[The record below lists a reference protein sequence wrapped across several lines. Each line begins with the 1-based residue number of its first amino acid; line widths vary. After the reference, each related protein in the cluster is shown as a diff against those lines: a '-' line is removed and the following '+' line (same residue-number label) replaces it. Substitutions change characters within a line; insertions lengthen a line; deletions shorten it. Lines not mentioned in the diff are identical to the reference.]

1 MDTYRT
7 SRIDQNILPIAHQD
21 GMVVDN
27 FKRIFSKHILVQY
40 SLIMNYKVASM
51 MKPMMII
58 HRLMLIDFAVFSF
71 LEGIMALVSVS
82 DDDWTAERI

>member
-1 MDTYRT
+1 
-7 SRIDQNILPIAHQD
+7 
-21 GMVVDN
+21 
-27 FKRIFSKHILVQY
+27 
-40 SLIMNYKVASM
+40 MNYKVASM